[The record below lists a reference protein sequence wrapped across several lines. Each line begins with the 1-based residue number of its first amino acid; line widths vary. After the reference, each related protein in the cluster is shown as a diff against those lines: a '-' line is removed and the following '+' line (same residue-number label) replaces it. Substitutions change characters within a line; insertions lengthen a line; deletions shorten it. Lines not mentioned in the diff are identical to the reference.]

1 MPPAERDASPYRERF
16 GARAVPHW
24 MTTDATAV
32 APQSLNAGSMHSNNE
47 FAAVLFDMEGTIL
60 ISIGIAERIWAWW
73 AESRG
78 IDPAVLL
85 PTIHGVRAVETISR
99 LDLPGID
106 AEAEAD
112 RITQAEIAAMDGI
125 EPIPGVAAFIGSL
138 PTDRWAVVTSAPRAL
153 AERRIEAAGLPMPA
167 ILIAAEDVAIGK
179 PAPDYYLLAAAR
191 LGVLATEGLVFEDA
205 PAGVAA
211 AEAAGASIILVTAY
225 QERPFTERHP
235 ATKSF
240 DRLRVRVSPGNRLSL
255 WLA

>member
-167 ILIAAEDVAIGK
+167 ILIAAEDVAISK
-179 PAPDYYLLAAAR
+179 PAQTTICSPPRVWVSWRPRASCSRTLPQASQPQKRPAR
-191 LGVLATEGLVFEDA
+191 RSFSSPHIRSARSPSVIL
-205 PAGVAA
+205 PRR
-211 AEAAGASIILVTAY
+211 ASTDCA
-225 QERPFTERHP
+225 
-235 ATKSF
+235 S
-240 DRLRVRVSPGNRLSL
+240 G
-255 WLA
+255 